1 MSSVPINYAKE
12 TGIQSVPAAV
22 AFCLAYVPFFIFNLV
37 RFSMNRS
44 YVLFILT
51 FFCAV
56 RIAAFALRAAL
67 AGILADAENEDMLI
81 AQQIIYSVGFFGLIY
96 ASYALVVDRR
106 KVSGLEATNIIERI
120 SGNLQL
126 IRLACTAA
134 VALGVAGACEASLS
148 STASDVSLGKEL
160 KKVSTIMFLVLCVL
174 LLVQTLFTMMRSS
187 EINEKGYAGSTAGQR
202 NGISILAFVALLLV
216 IKEAFFTATLN
227 NLSAQYNE
235 LLFYPLSAAPELI
248 AVAMFVIPGLV
259 PLNSEL
265 PR

>member
-1 MSSVPINYAKE
+1 MQSTPINYAQE
-12 TGIQSVPAAV
+12 VGIKSVPAAV
-22 AFCLAYVPFFIFNLV
+22 AFCLAYIPFFIFNVV

-56 RIAAFALRAAL
+56 RVAAFALRAAL

-81 AQQIIYSVGFFGLIY
+81 AQQIIYNVGFFGLIY
-96 ASYALVVDRR
+96 SSYALVVDRR
-106 KVSGLEATNIIERI
+106 KISGLEATNIIERI
-120 SGNLQL
+120 SGNLHL

-134 VALGVAGACEASLS
+134 VALGVAGSCEASLS
-148 STASDVSLGKEL
+148 SNSSDITLGKEL
-160 KKVSTIMFLVLCVL
+160 KKVSTIMFLVLCLL
-174 LLVQTLFTMMRSS
+174 LLVQTLFTMIRSS
-187 EINEKGYAGSTAGQR
+187 EVNEKGYAANTVGQR
-202 NGISILAFVALLLV
+202 HGMQILAFIAVLLV

-235 LLFYPLSAAPELI
+235 LLFYPLSAAPEII
-248 AVAMFVIPGLV
+248 AVALFTIPGLV
-259 PLNSEL
+259 PMKSEL